1 VVIDLP
7 NDGTSPV
14 RLITTPPAPPRDD
27 IFNYEA
33 MLTRVA
39 NEYDAAF
46 TRI

>member
-1 VVIDLP
+1 VVKGLRRRS
-7 NDGTSPV
+7 GTSGEGY
-14 RLITTPPAPPRDD
+14 D